1 MIFNLSSLNHKVSM
15 NYGEPSRNLGLQMD
29 IEKKQP
35 THHIQ
40 YRCLLNTNK
49 RTTLDGRFQSERPIA
64 TVGLRRITTSWNKKV
79 NKNDGTKASPHRK
92 CHGQQNETARATIK
106 TLHGAGHSARYI
118 AKDVGYNV
126 KSVYKVIKQVTARE
140 GHQVRQAPDHRH
152 AREHEEETNPR
163 VRKVG
168 VQRRAGSDSYEVV
181 RGEPIHLQ
189 FPRDLFWAE
198 DYIELSLRHCDSR
211 YWHYPENRI
220 HACPKHNL
228 FAERENEE
236 ARRYPLKV
244 LEHPS
249 DQMSCR
255 VDLASFM
262 FNMNGLVNKENLVLQ
277 FACCGRESHN
287 MGDDSE
293 ARTWALH
300 INGTTQGRL
309 FETKLELQVYT
320 TLRNRGDITRKR
332 KLNQSTIKE
341 EVDLDDEEIRIRYK
355 ALKQEELE

>member
-1 MIFNLSSLNHKVSM
+1 MEHQDDIFAKFELDLNDLASCD
-15 NYGEPSRNLGLQMD
+15 D
-29 IEKKQP
+29 ILP
-35 THHIQ
+35 
-40 YRCLLNTNK
+40 
-49 RTTLDGRFQSERPIA
+49 
-64 TVGLRRITTSWNKKV
+64 
-79 NKNDGTKASPHRK
+79 
-92 CHGQQNETARATIK
+92 
-106 TLHGAGHSARYI
+106 
-118 AKDVGYNV
+118 
-126 KSVYKVIKQVTARE
+126 KVIRVN
-140 GHQVRQAPDHRH
+140 QAQAEALETNLYANDVENMNSITWEVPPNTFSL
-152 AREHEEETNPR
+152 ETNPR

-355 ALKQEELE
+355 ALKQEELERDLKNAPASFLLYVLEKHGRMFSH